1 MGIGKWRWAV
11 DLPTWLLLA
20 GELALS
26 EQVQE
31 GDMMPV
37 DPELLEL
44 YVDEVEI
51 EPYVSTD
58 FNNVDTFGAA
68 VTYRA
73 KIDAKIEEVLRR
85 TGDVAL
91 SSHRVA
97 LDDIY
102 AVDEKDRIKMP
113 SNVRFKVANPE
124 ILAVLSWTDEN
135 AITATML
142 GHHTTLWIGARK
154 GANA

>member
-1 MGIGKWRWAV
+1 
-11 DLPTWLLLA
+11 
-20 GELALS
+20 
-26 EQVQE
+26 
-31 GDMMPV
+31 MPV

-44 YVDEVEI
+44 YVDEVQI

-58 FNNVDTFGAA
+58 FNNVDTYGAA
-68 VTYRA
+68 VTYAA

-102 AVDEKDRIKMP
+102 EIDEKDRITMP
-113 SNVRFKVANPE
+113 SNARFKVTNPE
-124 ILAVLSWTDEN
+124 ILAVLAWTDEN

-142 GHHTTLWIGARK
+142 GHHTSLRIGARQ
-154 GANA
+154 GGRA